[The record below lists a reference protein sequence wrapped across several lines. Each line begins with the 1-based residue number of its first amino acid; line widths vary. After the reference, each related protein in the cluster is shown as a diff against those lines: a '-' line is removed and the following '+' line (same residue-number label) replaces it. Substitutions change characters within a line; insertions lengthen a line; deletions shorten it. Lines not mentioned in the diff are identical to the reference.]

1 MKPPFKMSSNKSF
14 KSQNSAGKKRNSVS
28 GCYVSNLDYSHP
40 TTKFKDIKET
50 KIVINS
56 PLNSLPCFIDNL
68 ILNYYSD
75 ASRFELV
82 DLANSYQ
89 LLTLKVVH
97 INYDT
102 GEERDLTSEEDVAFV
117 PLLGFTLFKKTSIFL
132 NDAKVDP
139 SATLY
144 DDLVA
149 YILTLM
155 NFTKSEIQTF
165 YNSSLP
171 FLPEPG
177 RGSANKYGDASGS
190 YNDRCDFLRE
200 NASGF
205 DIKCPIFH
213 PLAYETDRYIP
224 NNVQMKFEFLF
235 NSSRKMLIYDTPSE
249 SKTRYAIKLMNAKL
263 VLIKKEL
270 NPPILSTIEHYFS
283 SGKTVFPVRSI
294 DVCEHDI
301 ETGSLSSDKMI
312 LVGQVLPELAYV
324 GITLRD
330 SLENPKTNP
339 YLFNS
344 YNLKSICFRDD
355 SNNVFPCSSPVEF
368 EWAGEDA
375 HGRESTVL
383 GFARTLEEYFSCE
396 NTDPHFKPGDGD
408 FFVLPISLRKD
419 SAYVNGDD
427 WPESTRR
434 GNLSLQLTFNSRTT
448 LPLRIFIL
456 LQYNKLILMNKQK
469 NFSVVFDE

>member
-1 MKPPFKMSSNKSF
+1 MSSQKS
-14 KSQNSAGKKRNSVS
+14 AKRKRTGSTKRTS
-28 GCYVSNLDYSHP
+28 PGCYIPSLDYSYP
-40 TTKFKDIKET
+40 STKFRDIKET

-89 LLTLKVVH
+89 LLTLKVVRV
-97 INYDT
+97 NTDT
-102 GEERDLTSEEDVAFV
+102 GEEKDLSSEDDLAFV
-117 PLLGFTLFKKTSIFL
+117 PLLGYTLFKKTTIFL
-132 NDAKVDP
+132 NDVKVDP

-149 YILTLM
+149 YILTVM

-165 YNSSLP
+165 FNSSLP
-171 FLPEPG
+171 YLSDPG
-177 RGSANKYGDASGS
+177 RGEANKFGDASDS
-190 YNDRCDFLRE
+190 YNERCDFLRE
-200 NASGF
+200 HNHGF
-205 DIKCPIFH
+205 DVKCPIFH
-213 PLAYETDRYIP
+213 PLSYETDRYIP

-235 NSSRKMLIYDTPSE
+235 NSSRKMLIYDTPPE
-249 SKTRYAIKLMNAKL
+249 SKFRYAIKVINAKL
-263 VLIKKEL
+263 VLMKKEL
-270 NPPILSTIEHYFS
+270 NPPALSLAEHHFS

-324 GITLRD
+324 VITLRD
-330 SLENPKTNP
+330 SLDNPKTNP

-344 YNLKSICFRDD
+344 YKLKSICFRDD
-355 SNNVFPCSSPVEF
+355 SNNIFPCSSPVEF
-368 EWAGEDA
+368 DWANGSEQ
-375 HGRESTVL
+375 RESTL
-383 GFARTLEEYFSCE
+383 FGFARTLEEYFSCE
-396 NTDPHFKPGDGD
+396 NSDPHFKPGDMD
-408 FFVLPISLRKD
+408 FFILPISLRKD

-427 WPESTRR
+427 WPETTRK
-434 GNLSLQLTFNSRTT
+434 GNLSIQLTFHSRTIA
-448 LPLRIFIL
+448 PLRIFIL